1 MAFNQY
7 LCRPQN
13 CSHFCKDRGSI
24 PGHRNMR
31 FANSTKTVKT
41 TADNKIY
48 TNINI
53 PIPVH
58 ALEVQF

>member
-24 PGHRNMR
+24 TDHRNIG
-31 FANSTKTVKT
+31 FTNSTKTVET
-41 TADNKIY
+41 PADNKVY

-53 PIPVH
+53 LIHTP
-58 ALEVQF
+58 EVQF